1 MEYSNIKTV
10 RDNNY
15 FEFSNKDYH
24 FSHRFN
30 KSSGKDVFSRHTHE
44 CFEIVLVKKGDFYY
58 HYENSTIHI
67 GANTCVITPPQVYHY
82 YEASNDMDYERYIIL
97 LKNKAFQNRIN
108 ISKVEAVNI
117 KNSLILQS
125 IFDMLDYYI
134 THYKNLAKED
144 ILNDLIQ
151 LKLDELATNLQ
162 FISYFDTS
170 DFIAHPDTSTPDLL
184 LNAILDYI
192 NNNLSK
198 IKHLEDIAK
207 YFSISKNYLFQLFK
221 RQLKITPNQYI
232 NQKRI
237 IYAKILIDNGEKL
250 SYVAHKCGYDDY
262 TCFYRNYLK
271 YFKSPPSHNPT
282 QRTKK

>member
-1 MEYSNIKTV
+1 MEHSNIKTV

-15 FEFSNKDYH
+15 IEFSNKDYY
-24 FSHRFN
+24 FAHRFN
-30 KSSGKDVFSRHTHE
+30 KLSGKDVFSRHTHE
-44 CFEIVLVKKGDFYY
+44 FFEIVLLKKGDFYY
-58 HYENSTIHI
+58 HYENSVIHI

-82 YEASNDMDYERYIIL
+82 YEASSDMDHERYIIL
-97 LKNKAFQNRIN
+97 LKNSALQNRIN
-108 ISKVEAVNI
+108 ISKVEAVNT
-117 KNSLILQS
+117 KNSPILQS
-125 IFDMLDYYI
+125 IFDALDYYI
-134 THYKNLAKED
+134 THYKNVADED
-144 ILNDLIQ
+144 ILNHLIQ
-151 LKLDELATNLQ
+151 IKIDELATNLQ

-184 LNAILDYI
+184 LNDILAYV

-207 YFSISKNYLFQLFK
+207 HFSISKNYLFQLFK

-262 TCFYRNYLK
+262 TSFYRNYLK
-271 YFKSPPSHNPT
+271 YFKSSPSHNPAPH
-282 QRTKK
+282 TKK